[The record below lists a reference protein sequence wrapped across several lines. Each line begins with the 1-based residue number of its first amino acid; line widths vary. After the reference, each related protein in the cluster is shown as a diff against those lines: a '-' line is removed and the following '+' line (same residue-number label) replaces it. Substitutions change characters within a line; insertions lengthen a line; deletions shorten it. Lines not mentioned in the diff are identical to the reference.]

1 MDDGLKKQK
10 FQKMLILAL
19 FFCPKHIGSTEINSE
34 STVYW
39 YDGASSNLNI
49 WHI

>member
-19 FFCPKHIGSTEINSE
+19 FLAQNILVVKKLILRALCTGM
-34 STVYW
+34 TV
-39 YDGASSNLNI
+39 
-49 WHI
+49 HPQT